1 MKFSE
6 EGAVRVVRDAKR
18 FLEAARDLLEKEEG
32 PRHDERELGSKGS
45 SDV

>member
-18 FLEAARDLLEKEEG
+18 FVEAAG
-32 PRHDERELGSKGS
+32 IF
-45 SDV
+45 